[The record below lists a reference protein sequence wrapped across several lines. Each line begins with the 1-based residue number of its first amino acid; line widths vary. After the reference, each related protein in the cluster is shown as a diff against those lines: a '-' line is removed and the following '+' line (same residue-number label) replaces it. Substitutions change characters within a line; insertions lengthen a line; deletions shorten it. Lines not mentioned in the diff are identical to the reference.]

1 MHLEIRADLL
11 SSDRDLEL
19 LGRCLQPLG
28 GAGHDV
34 EIRIAV
40 GPGAT
45 TAQIN
50 TLLSWLNAIEGA
62 VWRIE
67 SRQGPPGLGSGLIYD
82 LAVNV
87 GSELV
92 AGMLLA
98 PRLLKLAGVLKSFRR
113 AQPVPPDTVVT
124 LSCDTGPDALESGR
138 RDAGHALDARDG
150 EHGGY
155 GGYGEYGEY
164 GEYVE
169 Q

>member
-1 MHLEIRADLL
+1 MRLEIRADLL
-11 SSDRDLEL
+11 GSDRDLEL

-34 EIRIAV
+34 EIRIEV

-45 TAQIN
+45 TTQVN
-50 TLLSWLNAIEGA
+50 TLLSRLEGIEGA
-62 VWRIE
+62 AWRIE
-67 SRQGPPGLGSGLIYD
+67 GRPGPPGLGPGLFYD

-98 PRLLKLAGVLKSFRR
+98 PRLVKLAGALKSFRR
-113 AQPVPPDTVVT
+113 SQPVPPDTVVV
-124 LSCDTGPDALESGR
+124 LRCDTGSDALESGR
-138 RDAGHALDARDG
+138 QDAGRAVEAR
-150 EHGGY
+150 GGQ
-155 GGYGEYGEY
+155 YGEF
-164 GEYVE
+164 VE